1 MKPARPL
8 VTAAILAVGAGALVA
23 AFAAIDSKPAIARRD
38 PPRDPPPPPPRVQN
52 RPKVEVVFVLDTT
65 SSMAGL
71 IDGAKRKIWSIAD
84 YIAKAQP
91 QPELRIG
98 LVAYRDKGDA
108 YLTQVT
114 DLSSDLDAVFL
125 RLRELRAEGGGDTPE
140 HVGKGLHDALDKV
153 SWSKDG
159 QVMKTI
165 YLVGDA
171 PPQEY
176 QDGFSAPAAAR
187 KAHERGILLN
197 TIRCGEMADTQ
208 RTFTALAQ
216 LGGGDFSSIG
226 QDGAVAAVRTPYDD
240 KLAALSDKL
249 AGTAIGYG
257 SEAAQRDNMAKVRNA
272 YALPAEAKADR
283 AAFVARKGRATD
295 GEDDVVAAYAEGR
308 LDVAAAPA
316 ASLGGGLGAM
326 PPAAR
331 QKAVAEKAE
340 ERKVLLKEI
349 DELSKKRASFV
360 ATENAKSKDSFDSK
374 VRSGLKKQAKDHG
387 LAME

>member
-23 AFAAIDSKPAIARRD
+23 AFSALDSKPAIARRN
-38 PPRDPPPPPPRVQN
+38 PPRDTPPPPPPVQN
-52 RPKVEVVFVLDTT
+52 RPRVEVVFVLDTT
-65 SSMAGL
+65 SSMSGL

-108 YLTQVT
+108 YVTQVT

-159 QVMKTI
+159 NVMKTI

-176 QDGFSAPAAAR
+176 HDGFSAPAAAK
-187 KAHERGILLN
+187 KAHERGIALN
-197 TIRCGEMADTQ
+197 TIRCGDMGDTQ
-208 RTFTALAQ
+208 RTFRALAQ

-226 QDGAVAAVRTPYDD
+226 QDGAVAAVKTPYDE

-257 SEAAQRDNMAKVRNA
+257 SEAAQRDNLAKVRNA

-326 PPAAR
+326 APAAR
-331 QKAVAEKAE
+331 AEVVAKKAE
-340 ERKVLLKEI
+340 ERKAILKEI
-349 DELSKKRASFV
+349 DSLAQQRAKFV
-360 ATENAKSKDSFDSK
+360 ATENAKSKTSFDAK
-374 VRSGLKKQAKDHG
+374 VREGLKKQAKDHG

>member
-1 MKPARPL
+1 
-8 VTAAILAVGAGALVA
+8 VGAGALVA
-23 AFAAIDSKPAIARRD
+23 AFSAQGSKPAIARRN
-38 PPRDPPPPPPRVQN
+38 PPRETPPPPPPPQN
-52 RPKVEVVFVLDTT
+52 RPRVEVVFVLDTT
-65 SSMAGL
+65 SSMSGL

-91 QPELRIG
+91 QPDLRIG
-98 LVAYRDKGDA
+98 LVAYRDNGDA
-108 YLTQVT
+108 YVTQVT

-140 HVGKGLHDALDKV
+140 HVGKGLHDALDKI
-153 SWSKDG
+153 SWSKSG
-159 QVMKTI
+159 NVMKTI

-171 PPQEY
+171 PPQSY
-176 QDGFSAPAAAR
+176 QDGFSAPAAAK

-197 TIRCGEMADTQ
+197 TIRCGDMGDTQ

-226 QDGAVAAVRTPYDD
+226 QDGAVAAVRTPYDE

-257 SEAAQRDNMAKVRNA
+257 SEAAQRDNLAKVRNA

-283 AAFVARKGRATD
+283 AAFVARKGKATD
-295 GEDDVVAAYAEGR
+295 GEDDAVAAYAEGR

-326 PPAAR
+326 APAAR
-331 QKAVAEKAE
+331 TAVVAQKAE
-340 ERKVLLKEI
+340 ERKAILKEI
-349 DELSKKRASFV
+349 DEVSRQRAAFV
-360 ATENAKSKDSFDSK
+360 STENAKPTAKTSFDAK
-374 VRSGLKKQAKDHG
+374 VREGLKKQAKDHG